1 MERGCDGG
9 RARLWGQGQG
19 GAAFPLVQ
27 VSKRPNVRPQDA
39 LRGGGE
45 REQAESGPPAPN
57 TGQEAVLPRAGR
69 ELWRPQGPE
78 KGTDQGFGRERNHP
92 SCLAPQG
99 GERWQHLF
107 LLEPSPAPLPAHS
120 LGFRWQHRGL
130 RGQRGGDGPT
140 LRDAQAAA
148 APHPSGN
155 ETQGVLGT
163 CGPPSPPRPAP
174 PLPGQLRGWLP
185 RVQGTVPAGHHDV
198 MASAPAGPTPQ
209 PLASYLVGQGQSS
222 PCCRIFPFCFPHP
235 GQREATGRPQSN
247 GVFFLEPD
255 GKDPSGEFLCNGSPA
270 ATRVGGSRPGPGWVA
285 RWPASSR
292 GGLGSGG
299 PGRPA
304 SCPRRVPAAVLHAG
318 APVRLG
324 RARRSL

>member
-1 MERGCDGG
+1 MGAGIG
-9 RARLWGQGQG
+9 RSGLPTRPGLQT
-19 GAAFPLVQ
+19 
-27 VSKRPNVRPQDA
+27 SKRPARPQDA

-78 KGTDQGFGRERNHP
+78 KGTDQGFGQEHNHP

-130 RGQRGGDGPT
+130 RGQRGGDGLT

-163 CGPPSPPRPAP
+163 CASPRPAP
-174 PLPGQLRGWLP
+174 AWAAQGLAPSGPGQFLP
-185 RVQGTVPAGHHDV
+185 ATTMSWQALPPARSPSLWPPTLLVRASQVPAAEFFLS
-198 MASAPAGPTPQ
+198 ASPTPANVRRQ
-209 PLASYLVGQGQSS
+209 VGRSQMVFSFSNPTERTRLA
-222 PCCRIFPFCFPHP
+222 RFCAMGH
-235 GQREATGRPQSN
+235 R
-247 GVFFLEPD
+247 
-255 GKDPSGEFLCNGSPA
+255 
-270 ATRVGGSRPGPGWVA
+270 
-285 RWPASSR
+285 
-292 GGLGSGG
+292 
-299 PGRPA
+299 
-304 SCPRRVPAAVLHAG
+304 PRRVWAGRGRGPAG
-318 APVRLG
+318 WLG
-324 RARRSL
+324 GPRPPAEV